1 MVAMMRMMMVVYVA
15 GHSFSHLLFKAQR
28 EHLKEA
34 RRVGGELQA
43 NVRVPVNAV
52 SARARTLLVKRE
64 PLCAGWTESDGWFD
78 SYHGIKLLAYSSR
91 LPCM

>member
-64 PLCAGWTESDGWFD
+64 PLCAGWTDDTSILRRACVYWLG
-78 SYHGIKLLAYSSR
+78 A
-91 LPCM
+91 